1 MEVLYPICCGLDV
14 HKASVTACLRRGR
27 EEEVRTFRTVT
38 KELLALGDWL
48 AQADCTHVAM
58 ESTGVY
64 WKPIYNLLED
74 RFCVILVN
82 ARHIKAVP
90 GRKTDVLDAE
100 WIAQLLQ
107 HGLLKASFVPDR
119 PIRELR
125 DLTRHRTKLVQRR
138 AAVVNRVQKV
148 LEDANIKLASVAT
161 DVMGVS
167 GRAMLEA
174 LVRGETEAGTLAQ
187 LAKGRLREKLSEL
200 AEALEGRVREHHRFL
215 LERHL
220 REVAFYEEEIAIFD
234 ARLEEQMR
242 PFAEALERL
251 DAIPG
256 VNERIAQ
263 CLLAEVGPTL
273 GTFPDAA
280 HLAAWAC
287 VCPGANESAGKH
299 KSGKTGKGN
308 NWLRGTLAEAAWAA
322 SKSKDSYLA
331 SIYQRLARRRGKKRA
346 IVALSRV
353 ILEIV
358 YYLLK
363 EARNYRELGANFY
376 DRQHAQ
382 ERRRYLVKQ
391 LEALGLEVNVR
402 PLAAAA

>member
-27 EEEVRTFRTVT
+27 ASEVRTFRTVT

-48 AQADCTHVAM
+48 AEAGCTHVAM

-74 RFCVILVN
+74 RFQVILVN

-90 GRKTDVLDAE
+90 GRKSDVQDAE

-107 HGLLKASFVPDR
+107 HGLLTASFVPDR

-138 AAVVNRVQKV
+138 AAVVNRIQKV

-167 GRAMLEA
+167 GRAMLAA
-174 LVRGETEAGTLAQ
+174 LIQGETEPGTLAQ
-187 LAKGRLREKLSEL
+187 LAKGRLREKLTEL
-200 AEALEGRVREHHRFL
+200 TEALEGRMREHHRFL

-220 REVAFYEEEIAIFD
+220 REIAFYEEEIALFD
-234 ARLEEQMR
+234 ARIAEQMR
-242 PFAEALERL
+242 PFEEQMARL
-251 DAIPG
+251 DAVPG
-256 VNERIAQ
+256 IDQRVAE
-263 CLLAEVGPTL
+263 CLLAELGPDL
-273 GTFPDAA
+273 DTFPDAA
-280 HLAAWAC
+280 HLVSWGC
-287 VCPGANESAGKH
+287 VCPGSNESAGKH
-299 KSGKTGKGN
+299 KSGKTRKGN

-322 SKSKDSYLA
+322 SKTKNTYLGA
-331 SIYQRLARRRGKKRA
+331 IYKRLARRRGKKRA
-346 IVALSRV
+346 IVALSRI

-363 EARNYRELGANFY
+363 EERTYQERGADFY
-376 DRQHAQ
+376 DQKHAQ
-382 ERRRYLVKQ
+382 QRQRYLLKQ
-391 LEALGLEVNVR
+391 LESLGLEITVR
-402 PLAAAA
+402 PLAEAA